1 MNTQK
6 SRNRKGSGS
15 NPHRLYR
22 NRDNRMIAGVCAG
35 IADYFGFE
43 PSMVRIATVIAA
55 IPFSTAVIIGY
66 VVLAIVLP
74 TRPANLYA
82 DEEHEEFWRDVSNQ
96 PRDLLGALRHRFRD
110 LELRLQRMEAYVT
123 SKRYDIDRELRD

>member
-1 MNTQK
+1 MNTRKPQK
-6 SRNRKGSGS
+6 SKRSGN

-22 NRDNRMIAGVCAG
+22 NRDERMVAGVCAG

-43 PSMVRIATVIAA
+43 TSMVRIATVIAA
-55 IPFSTAVIIGY
+55 IPFSTAIIIGY
-66 VVLAIVLP
+66 VILAIVLP
-74 TRPANLYA
+74 TRPANLYT
-82 DEEHEEFWRDVSNQ
+82 DHEHEEFWRDVSNQ
-96 PRDLLGALRHRFRD
+96 PRDLLSALRHRFRD

>member
-1 MNTQK
+1 MKNRKT
-6 SRNRKGSGS
+6 RNRRREGA

-43 PSMVRIATVIAA
+43 ASMVRVATVIAA

-74 TRPANLYA
+74 TRPADLYA
-82 DEEHEEFWRDVSNQ
+82 DDEHEDFWRDVTNQ

>member
-1 MNTQK
+1 MNKRKT
-6 SRNRKGSGS
+6 RNRKRSGA

-43 PSMVRIATVIAA
+43 ANMVRVATVIAA

-66 VVLAIVLP
+66 VVLAIMLP
-74 TRPANLYA
+74 TRPADLYA
-82 DEEHEEFWRDVSNQ
+82 DDEHEDFWRDVTNQ